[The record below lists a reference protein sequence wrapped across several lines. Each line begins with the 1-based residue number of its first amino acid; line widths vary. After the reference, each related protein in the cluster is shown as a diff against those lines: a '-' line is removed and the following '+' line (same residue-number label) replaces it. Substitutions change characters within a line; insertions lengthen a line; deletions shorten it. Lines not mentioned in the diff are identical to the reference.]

1 MEFLEDL
8 YYLIRDSFYY
18 LRLYGFLYLIRCE
31 AYLKKVEQ
39 NIWITTNAHSR
50 AADEKY
56 EDGKL
61 LLHFAA
67 SSSNLEIVKLIFNA
81 YPQAVA
87 EKDKDGQLPLHFAAR
102 NSNLEVVKFI
112 LDANP
117 EAAAEK
123 DNYDRLPLHEAV
135 CWSNPEVV
143 KFILDAHPGAADEE
157 DDQYQF
163 PLHIAANN
171 PNLEIE
177 VIKLILDANPKA
189 AKKKDIRGWYPL
201 HCAELIL
208 NLDIVKMIFDAHPKA
223 IVDKD
228 WEGIFPFRFSG
239 FKTKNFMK
247 VEQFLLKATVRVN
260 RWPLSAKVIQRA
272 WRECRY
278 NPEYNMC
285 EKVLVNNIKTV
296 CPDLLQD
303 LN

>member
-1 MEFLEDL
+1 MEFLEGLEDL

-18 LRLYGFLYLIRCE
+18 LRLYGFLYLIRCG
-31 AYLKKVEQ
+31 ANLKKLEQ
-39 NIWITTNAHSR
+39 NIWITSNAHSR

-87 EKDKDGQLPLHFAAR
+87 EKDNDGQLPLHFAVK
-102 NSNLEVVKFI
+102 NSNL
-112 LDANP
+112 
-117 EAAAEK
+117 
-123 DNYDRLPLHEAV
+123 
-135 CWSNPEVV
+135 EVV

-228 WEGIFPFRFSG
+228 WEGIFPYRFSG
-239 FKTKNFMK
+239 VKTKNFMK

-260 RWPLSAKVIQRA
+260 RWPSSAKVIQRA

-285 EKVLVNNIKTV
+285 EKVLVNNMERV
-296 CPDLLQD
+296 CSDLLQD